1 MVEPSFEPA
10 WREVL
15 DHWEDD
21 AAHRAFLD
29 HCLATDRLAAAAAS
43 YRGLLDAPERREQ
56 AARRLEAI
64 ALLAV
69 TRLEAS
75 RTPPPRLRLQ
85 GAALALV
92 VLLLAA
98 AIALVAYPLG
108 VR

>member
-56 AARRLEAI
+56 AARAGRR
-64 ALLAV
+64 ALA
-69 TRLEAS
+69 AS
-75 RTPPPRLRLQ
+75 
-85 GAALALV
+85 AALRT
-92 VLLLAA
+92 AA
-98 AIALVAYPLG
+98 
-108 VR
+108 